1 MLADSGN
8 GGLVL
13 SVVATEMPL
22 AGMSVGR
29 PALPILLLLLLFF
42 GMGLIFALTAVK
54 DLRKIFKS
62 KQYQCLEP

>member
-22 AGMSVGR
+22 AVMSVGH
-29 PALPILLLLLLFF
+29 PAVPILLLLFY

-54 DLRKIFKS
+54 DLRKILRVS
-62 KQYQCLEP
+62 NTSV

>member
-29 PALPILLLLLLFF
+29 PAVPILLLLFF
-42 GMGLIFALTAVK
+42 GMGLIFALAAVK

>member
-29 PALPILLLLLLFF
+29 PAVPILLLLFF
-42 GMGLIFALTAVK
+42 GMGLIFDLTAVK
-54 DLRKIFKS
+54 DLRKILNKS

>member
-29 PALPILLLLLLFF
+29 PAVPILLLLLFF

>member
-22 AGMSVGR
+22 SDMSVGR
-29 PALPILLLLLLFF
+29 PAVPILLLLFY
-42 GMGLIFALTAVK
+42 GMGLIFALTAVN
-54 DLRKIFKS
+54 DLRKILGVS
-62 KQYQCLEP
+62 KTSV

>member
-29 PALPILLLLLLFF
+29 PALPILLLLLFF

>member
-29 PALPILLLLLLFF
+29 PAVPILLLLFY

>member
-29 PALPILLLLLLFF
+29 PAVPILLLLLFF

-54 DLRKIFKS
+54 GLRKIFKS

>member
-29 PALPILLLLLLFF
+29 PAVPILLLLFY

-54 DLRKIFKS
+54 DLRKILRVS
-62 KQYQCLEP
+62 KTCV

>member
-29 PALPILLLLLLFF
+29 PAVPILLLLLFF
-42 GMGLIFALTAVK
+42 GMGLIFDLTAVK
-54 DLRKIFKS
+54 DLRKIFKI

>member
-29 PALPILLLLLLFF
+29 PAVPILLLLFF

-54 DLRKIFKS
+54 DLRKILRVS
-62 KQYQCLEP
+62 KTSV

>member
-29 PALPILLLLLLFF
+29 PAVPLLLLLFY

>member
-29 PALPILLLLLLFF
+29 PAVPILLLLFF